1 MTSGKPPKRR
11 PEGVRVDQAGETAR
25 PDGQVAR
32 VGARAYLKAR
42 RHSAR
47 VRFFRRAIPVGAA
60 LAIGAVAVIAIFDPF
75 GRMGG
80 LTLGPV
86 SITGTKIKM
95 EHPRL
100 SGYKKDTRPY
110 EVTAT
115 AAFQDVRKPTLI
127 ELNEMKGH
135 VAIDDNGA
143 LARFE
148 ALFGIFDTQKE
159 QLDIRDN
166 IYVYTEN
173 GQEARLKSAHID
185 FKAGTVASKEPV
197 QVKLPNATVDADAI
211 DMSDNGKMISFIGNV
226 HTFIQSLEPAPAS
239 SPKPTPEGAAKPA
252 QTSQAEPASL
262 RP

>member
-1 MTSGKPPKRR
+1 M
-11 PEGVRVDQAGETAR
+11 DQAGETAR
-25 PDGQVAR
+25 PDTQVAR

-127 ELNEMKGH
+127 ELSEMKGH

-166 IYVYTEN
+166 IYVHTEN

-185 FKAGTVASKEPV
+185 FKAGTVVSKEAV

-226 HTFIQSLEPAPAS
+226 HTFIQSLEPAAGS
-239 SPKPTPEGAAKPA
+239 TPKPTPEGAAKPA

>member
-1 MTSGKPPKRR
+1 L
-11 PEGVRVDQAGETAR
+11 DQAGQISM
-25 PDGQVAR
+25 PDTPVAR
-32 VGARAYLKAR
+32 AGSAAYRRAR
-42 RHSAR
+42 RHSGR

-60 LAIGAVAVIAIFDPF
+60 LAIGSVAVIAIFDPF

-86 SITGTKIKM
+86 SISGTKIKM
-95 EHPRL
+95 EQPRL

-115 AAFQDVRKPTLI
+115 AAYQDVRKPTLI

-135 VAIDDNGA
+135 IAIDDNGT
-143 LARFE
+143 LAHLE

-166 IYVYTEN
+166 IYVHTEN

-185 FKAGTVASKEPV
+185 FKAGTVVSKESV
-197 QVKLPNATVDADAI
+197 QIKLPNATVDADAM
-211 DMSDNGKMISFIGNV
+211 DMSDNGKVITFLGNV
-226 HTFIQSLEPAPAS
+226 HTFIQSLEPAAGASAKPAPAS
-239 SPKPTPEGAAKPA
+239 AAKPA
-252 QTSQAEPASL
+252 QTSQAEPTSL